1 MIVETAYCSHSSD
14 LQELK
19 QKQCLFACLF
29 TCFFFFIV
37 GAIPPLFSFVSLSPS
52 PSPSPSPFPSLSYP
66 LPPSKMFVG
75 GLSWQTSEGEAE
87 LLIPCIEAFQ
97 LEEFD
102 SSIKLVFISGF
113 AFSGVAGIQSIAGGH
128 ISEE

>member
-1 MIVETAYCSHSSD
+1 MFV
-14 LQELK
+14 
-19 QKQCLFACLF
+19 CLLVYLFVFLLVVQYHPSFICL
-29 TCFFFFIV
+29 
-37 GAIPPLFSFVSLSPS
+37 SLSPS
-52 PSPSPSPFPSLSYP
+52 PSPSLSYP

-87 LLIPCIEAFQ
+87 LLIPCIEAFH

-113 AFSGVAGIQSIAGGH
+113 PLVG
-128 ISEE
+128 